1 MNTKKDMAKPK
12 INEEKLYSELNLE
25 LLDAIE
31 KAEPLGTPMIAHA
44 GLSLFTQMALDCAPS
59 EISGLGF
66 VLDTIRDV
74 RRDEGCEC
82 DE

>member
-1 MNTKKDMAKPK
+1 MAKPK
-12 INEEKLYSELNLE
+12 INEEKLYNDFNLE

-44 GLSLFTQMALDCAPS
+44 GLRFFTQMALDCAPS
-59 EISGLGF
+59 EIDGLGF
-66 VLDTIRDV
+66 VLETIRDV
-74 RRDEGCEC
+74 RRDEEYES

>member
-1 MNTKKDMAKPK
+1 MAKPK
-12 INEEKLYSELNLE
+12 INEEQLYNDFNLE

-44 GLSLFTQMALDCAPS
+44 GLRLFTQMALDCAPN
-59 EISGLGF
+59 EIIGLGF
-66 VLDTIRDV
+66 VLENIRDV

>member
-1 MNTKKDMAKPK
+1 MAKPK